1 MRTRLLAAGLSGLLS
16 TAINAQPSAT
26 IFGQVLPCNGNSY
39 PITITSLPGMQPPV
53 NFSTQT
59 GGDCYFAL
67 TSSQTTYSG
76 GFVIQ
81 YSCDGG
87 ITQQFDTVYY
97 NAVFPVYTDTMYVQL
112 QCGGVV
118 DCLGA
123 PGGPNLP
130 GAACDDNDPLT
141 PFSYWNPMCV
151 CDPDTGV
158 FLDCLGV
165 TNGPALPG
173 TPCDDL
179 DPNTVND
186 LWDGNCGCN
195 GTSTQTCSAGFWV
208 MQAFGLIDPST
219 PVPYPYQLWVWNLSQ
234 GTDPM
239 SYSWSFGDGT
249 GSTDP
254 YPTHT
259 YSGNGPYLMCLTIA
273 DATGCTSTTCDSIS
287 IDNDGIL
294 NGMVINDEA
303 NGNAE
308 RVNGFT
314 INVHDGL
321 TTSVAEVPALSELH
335 AWPNPASG
343 ELNLSFNARQN
354 GAATVTIL
362 DVNGR
367 EVAQLNRALSVGRNQ
382 QRLDLGALPA
392 GVYTVRIADRS
403 SGSITTLRFVTSR

>member
-1 MRTRLLAAGLSGLLS
+1 M
-16 TAINAQPSAT
+16 
-26 IFGQVLPCNGNSY
+26 
-39 PITITSLPGMQPPV
+39 PG
-53 NFSTQT
+53 T
-59 GGDCYFAL
+59 
-67 TSSQTTYSG
+67 
-76 GFVIQ
+76 
-81 YSCDGG
+81 
-87 ITQQFDTVYY
+87 
-97 NAVFPVYTDTMYVQL
+97 
-112 QCGGVV
+112 
-118 DCLGA
+118 
-123 PGGPNLP
+123 
-130 GAACDDNDPLT
+130 ACDDGNVATINDVLT
-141 PFSYWNPMCV
+141 SNCICAGQDSTTY
-151 CDPDTGV
+151 
-158 FLDCLGV
+158 DCLQIA
-165 TNGPALPG
+165 NGPNMPG
-173 TPCDDL
+173 TPCNDN
-179 DPNTVND
+179 DPFTVND
-186 LWDGNCGCN
+186 TWTIWCNCAGDTLNYDCNGVLNGPAMPGTACTTFLGDVGIWGSNCVCDTIWNYYDCLQVLNGPNMPGTACSTPAGVVGTWTAACYCDADSTNTGADCLGILNGPNVPGSPCWMSNNAIGVWDSNCGCSD
-195 GTSTQTCSAGFWV
+195 STIFIGCQASFWV
-208 MQAFGLIDPST
+208 LQAYEGDSLNPNGGGAPI
-219 PVPYPYQLWVWNLSQ
+219 PYELWVWNLSQ